1 MLQCTGTDDDDPSTF
16 HSSPKL
22 FHDVI
27 SSSQCVTKRHPER
40 WLSAYPRSIEPER
53 SAGRCRY
60 RYSCTCRQAHPGSH
74 TTLVF
79 ALGCVHSSGTS
90 SIVGGESLF
99 WSGTQTFRIAF
110 GHTSSLFLASPRLSP
125 RQAQDVLGAGVGRL
139 TSWNWLPPALRSI
152 FSFGGVYWYPV
163 S

>member
-1 MLQCTGTDDDDPSTF
+1 MYRRSFHTFNFPLVNYFSMMSYHHHNASRKGTGT
-16 HSSPKL
+16 L
-22 FHDVI
+22 VVRGGRI
-27 SSSQCVTKRHPER
+27 
-40 WLSAYPRSIEPER
+40 LPRSIEPER
-53 SAGRCRY
+53 RCRY
-60 RYSCTCRQAHPGSH
+60 RYSCTCRQARPGYH

-90 SIVGGESLF
+90 SIFGGESPD
-99 WSGTQTFRIAF
+99 QDPDFRIAF

-152 FSFGGVYWYPV
+152 FSFGGAYWYPV

>member
-27 SSSQCVTKRHPER
+27 SSSQCVTKKHPER
-40 WLSAYPRSIEPER
+40 WLSALDRAGAER
-53 SAGRCRY
+53 RQVPLSLLL
-60 RYSCTCRQAHPGSH
+60 CRQAHPGSH